1 MGGAQT
7 QQTRRT
13 RRGSISAAAHQVHLI
28 LQRTVQEFAH
38 PVQGA
43 AEEMVASSD
52 TSSSGLWVGLRTIV
66 FDCVEICVYVDV
78 FNLSLYV

>member
-1 MGGAQT
+1 M
-7 QQTRRT
+7 
-13 RRGSISAAAHQVHLI
+13 
-28 LQRTVQEFAH
+28 QEFAH